1 MVYSNTISKL
11 LDGKFYAE
19 FRLKDDIHTS
29 QVIFPDIVEVVN
41 YYKKNINNYSFFK
54 LARFFSEDYESYL
67 KDEKFFDDS
76 KDYYSELNQKEYEE
90 NLNHFYTW
98 YLQNEKDSVVD
109 IQSYEQLIEIYK
121 DAIKLD

>member
-19 FRLKDDIHTS
+19 FRLKDDIHTN

-41 YYKKNINNYSFFK
+41 YYKKNMNNYEFFK
-54 LARFFSEDYESYL
+54 LARFFSEDYENYL

-109 IQSYEQLIEIYK
+109 IQSYGQLLEIYK